1 MVGETNVTV
10 IYSTGQY
17 TISLLDRV
25 RVRVSVDISHAHG
38 PSIKL
43 SLMSCG
49 PLQSQS
55 RHTITLLS
63 GMRSDIHN
71 TCWDTCIL

>member
-1 MVGETNVTV
+1 MVGETSVTV
-10 IYSTGQY
+10 TYSTGQY

-55 RHTITLLS
+55 LSHNNTTVRNEVRHT
-63 GMRSDIHN
+63 
-71 TCWDTCIL
+71 